1 MKEINRRTAR
11 TGDCGGSLSRQLRPC
26 TCESAKT
33 CRRMVQVGWRNCP
46 RRLTAGLARVCRQP
60 PSREKEWI
68 WPACALEHHVFADRK
83 KALPLPTPCAIS
95 YWCTYTHLFGTC
107 LSSSVRKLFR
117 IQSQFYIGL
126 LSACQQPGSSQE
138 VCLTCT
144 LQL

>member
-60 PSREKEWI
+60 PSREKEWT
-68 WPACALEHHVFADRK
+68 WPAYALDHHVFADRK
-83 KALPLPTPCAIS
+83 KKPSLFQHFVQVATGAPTN
-95 YWCTYTHLFGTC
+95 TC
-107 LSSSVRKLFR
+107 SEPVCRQASENCSGSSRKLTSVYFR
-117 IQSQFYIGL
+117 PSNKQVRPKRF
-126 LSACQQPGSSQE
+126 
-138 VCLTCT
+138 V
-144 LQL
+144 